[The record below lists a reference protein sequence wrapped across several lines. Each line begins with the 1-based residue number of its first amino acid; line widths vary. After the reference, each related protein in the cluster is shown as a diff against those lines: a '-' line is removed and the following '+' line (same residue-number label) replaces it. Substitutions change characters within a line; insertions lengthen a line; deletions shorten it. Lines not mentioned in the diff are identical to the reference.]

1 MVNGIAQDD
10 AMNINKPS
18 RQECLDR
25 ARTLVAKI
33 EAGGEDD
40 AQQLLNE
47 FAGHRESVMFQEI
60 GRLTRELHD
69 TLNSFQNDA
78 RLASLTE
85 RDIPDAKE
93 RLNYVLSMTD
103 QAARRTLA
111 AVEESVPLNEAIGQR
126 AGNLQQEW
134 ERFTRR
140 QMEPAEFR
148 ALSHRLNEFLMLTKD
163 DTSKI
168 HTRLMDVL
176 MAQEYQDL
184 TGQVIH
190 RVIRL
195 VQDVEHSLVGLIK
208 FSSKNGATSAT
219 DSHNGLEGPQI
230 NPSSRPDVV
239 SNQDEVDDLLSSLGF

>member
-1 MVNGIAQDD
+1 MRDN
-10 AMNINKPS
+10 AMNTDKLS

-47 FAGHRESVMFQEI
+47 FAGHRESVLFQEI

-85 RDIPDAKE
+85 CEIPDAKE
-93 RLNYVLSMTD
+93 RLNYVLNMTD
-103 QAARRTLA
+103 QAARRTLT
-111 AVEESVPLNEAIGQR
+111 AVEESVPLNETIGQR
-126 AGNLQQEW
+126 ASNLQQEW
-134 ERFTRR
+134 ARFTRR

-148 ALSHRLNEFLMLTKD
+148 ALSHRLNEFLTVTKD

-195 VQDVEHSLVGLIK
+195 VQDVENSLVGLIK
-208 FSSKNGATSAT
+208 FSSKSGTVCSAE
-219 DSHNGLEGPQI
+219 SKGGLEGPQI
-230 NPSSRPDVV
+230 NPSARPDVV

>member
-1 MVNGIAQDD
+1 MDT
-10 AMNINKPS
+10 NKLS
-18 RQECLDR
+18 RQECLER
-25 ARTLVAKI
+25 ARTLVAQI
-33 EAGGEDD
+33 EACGEAD
-40 AQQLLNE
+40 AQQLLDE
-47 FAGHRESVMFQEI
+47 FSSHRETVMFQEI
-60 GRLTRELHD
+60 GRLTRELHN

-78 RLASLTE
+78 RLAALTE
-85 RDIPDAKE
+85 CDIPDAKE

-103 QAARRTLA
+103 QAARRTLT
-111 AVEESVPLNEAIGQR
+111 AVEESVPLNETIGQR
-126 AGNLQQEW
+126 ASALQQEW

-148 ALSHRLNEFLMLTKD
+148 ALSHRLNEFLTVTKD

-195 VQDVEHSLVGLIK
+195 VQDVEDSLVGLIK
-208 FSSKNGATSAT
+208 FSSNTGTANSA
-219 DSHNGLEGPQI
+219 DGKDALEGPQI
-230 NPSSRPDVV
+230 NPSARSDVV

>member
-1 MVNGIAQDD
+1 MVDGMLQDNT
-10 AMNINKPS
+10 MNSVKLS

-25 ARTLVAKI
+25 AKSLVASI
-33 EAGGEDD
+33 EAGEEDD
-40 AQQLLNE
+40 AHRLLEE
-47 FAGHRESVMFQEI
+47 FSGSRDSIMYQEV
-60 GRLTRELHD
+60 GRLTRDLHD
-69 TLNSFQNDA
+69 TLNSFKNDA

-85 RDIPDAKE
+85 HEIPDAKE

-103 QAARRTLA
+103 QAARRTLT

-134 ERFTRR
+134 QRFTRR

-148 ALSHRLNEFLMLTKD
+148 ALSHQLNEFLTLTKD

-168 HTRLMDVL
+168 HARLMDVL
-176 MAQEYQDL
+176 MAQEYQDI

-195 VQDVEHSLVGLIK
+195 VQDVEANLVGLIK
-208 FSSKNGATSAT
+208 FSSKNGAKSPAGSS
-219 DSHNGLEGPQI
+219 DLEGPQI
-230 NPSSRPDVV
+230 NPSSRSDVV
-239 SNQDEVDDLLSSLGF
+239 SSQDEVDDLLSSLGF

>member
-1 MVNGIAQDD
+1 MKVARL
-10 AMNINKPS
+10 S

-25 ARTLVAKI
+25 AKSLVAKI

-40 AQQLLNE
+40 AQQLLDE
-47 FAGHRESVMFQEI
+47 FSGHRESVMFLEI

-69 TLNSFQNDA
+69 TLSSFQNDA
-78 RLASLTE
+78 RLVALTACE
-85 RDIPDAKE
+85 IPDAKE
-93 RLNYVLSMTD
+93 RLNYVLNMTD
-103 QAARRTLA
+103 QAARRTLT
-111 AVEESVPLNEAIGQR
+111 AVEESIPLNEAIGQR
-126 AGNLQQEW
+126 CGNLQQEW
-134 ERFTRR
+134 EGFTRR

-148 ALSHRLNEFLMLTKD
+148 ALSNRLNEFLMLIQD

-168 HTRLMDVL
+168 HTRLLDIV

-195 VQDVEHSLVGLIK
+195 VQDMENSLVDLIRVA
-208 FSSKNGATSAT
+208 SNNGVVCGAESKR
-219 DSHNGLEGPQI
+219 GLEGPQI
-230 NPSSRPDVV
+230 NPSARSDVV

>member
-1 MVNGIAQDD
+1 MANGIAQDI
-10 AMNINKPS
+10 AMNANKLS

-25 ARTLVAKI
+25 AKSLVAKI
-33 EAGGEDD
+33 EAASEGD
-40 AQQLLNE
+40 APRLLEE
-47 FAGHRESVMFQEI
+47 FAGSRDSIMYQEI

-78 RLASLTE
+78 RLTSLTE
-85 RDIPDAKE
+85 HEIPDAKE

-103 QAARRTLA
+103 QAARRTLT

-134 ERFTRR
+134 QRFTRR

-148 ALSHRLNEFLMLTKD
+148 VLSHRLNEFLMFTKD

-176 MAQEYQDL
+176 MAQEYQDI

-195 VQDVEHSLVGLIK
+195 VQDVENSLVGLIK
-208 FSSKNGATSAT
+208 FSSKNSAACTVGNDGA
-219 DSHNGLEGPQI
+219 LEGPQI
-230 NPSSRPDVV
+230 NPASRSDVV
-239 SNQDEVDDLLSSLGF
+239 SSQDEVDDLLSSLGF

>member
-1 MVNGIAQDD
+1 MDT
-10 AMNINKPS
+10 NKLS
-18 RQECLDR
+18 RQECLER
-25 ARTLVAKI
+25 ARTLVAQI
-33 EAGGEDD
+33 EAGGEAD
-40 AQQLLNE
+40 AQQLLDE
-47 FAGHRESVMFQEI
+47 FSSHRETVMFQEI
-60 GRLTRELHD
+60 GRLTRELHN

-78 RLASLTE
+78 RLAALTE
-85 RDIPDAKE
+85 CDIPDAKE

-103 QAARRTLA
+103 QAARRTLT
-111 AVEESVPLNEAIGQR
+111 AVEESVPLNETIGQR
-126 AGNLQQEW
+126 ASALQQEW

-148 ALSHRLNEFLMLTKD
+148 ALSHRLNEFLTVTKD

-195 VQDVEHSLVGLIK
+195 VQDVEDSLVGLIK
-208 FSSKNGATSAT
+208 FSSNTGTANSA
-219 DSHNGLEGPQI
+219 DGKDALEGPQI
-230 NPSSRPDVV
+230 NPSARSDVV